1 MCKTSRDGDK
11 LGATMETVLKAIGVA
26 LGLGI
31 GVWGVSQS
39 EANVEKMIE
48 RYQLDA
54 AQTEFAKSCIST
66 LDRFDKKFRGGAK
79 DFVGCGCIATELG
92 KTKANG
98 RAPDYD
104 LYEKAFHSV
113 VKYSETNSNSS
124 PDILGMFK
132 HMTEVQDI
140 SAGEAMLLA
149 TKLGETV
156 DQCKA
161 AKLPEAP
168 IEKAQSGTQV
178 PYQPTVTDAPSND
191 QGCEGLSAS
200 SIETLQKIAD
210 RDGKSL
216 EQICA
221 SVIS

>member
-1 MCKTSRDGDK
+1 
-11 LGATMETVLKAIGVA
+11 METVLKAIGVA

-31 GVWGVSQS
+31 GVWSLSQS
-39 EANVEKMIE
+39 EANVDKMIE

-54 AQTEFAKSCIST
+54 AQTDFAKSCIST
-66 LDRFDKKFRGGAK
+66 LDVFDKKFRGGAK
-79 DFVGCGCIATELG
+79 DYVGCGCIATELD
-92 KTKANG
+92 KTEANG
-98 RAPDYD
+98 QVPDYD
-104 LYEKAFHSV
+104 LYKKAFHSV
-113 VKYSETNSNSS
+113 VKYSETSSNSS

-132 HMTEVQDI
+132 HMTEVQGI
-140 SAGEAMLLA
+140 TSGEALLLA

-168 IEKAQSGTQV
+168 TQTAQSGAKV
-178 PYQPTVTDAPSND
+178 PYQPTVTDAPSNEK
-191 QGCEGLSAS
+191 GCEGLSAS